1 MEEIGIINQKAMWN
15 AHVLRKRTASSDVSK
30 LGQSIFDATVD
41 LNPHQ
46 LDAALFAFRSPL
58 SRGAI
63 LADEVGLGKTIE
75 AALIISQLWAE
86 HKRRILV
93 VAPTIL
99 RKQWATELNE
109 KFFLPAKV
117 LDTKDFNASIK
128 KGDDPL
134 SGGQVLICSYHF
146 AASRKELFAS
156 VPWNLVVID
165 EAHRL
170 RNVWKPSNRI
180 ANALHDSLSKKP
192 IVLLTATPLQNTLL
206 ELYGLVSF
214 IDEHL
219 FGGLDT
225 FRARYMRGPLEDRQ
239 FADLQS
245 RLQPICQRTLRRQVQ
260 EYVRFTNRIPITQ
273 DFTPS
278 SDEQRLYDDVSDYL
292 QRPNLHALPARQRA
306 LMTLILRKLLASSTF
321 AISATLKTLANRL
334 ESNSREL
341 LESLGEEYDALE
353 EVAEEWGSEGV
364 PDERSST
371 ISPAEIAAEIEELRR
386 FGTLAESITVN
397 SKGQA
402 LLTALEHGFRKLAE
416 LGAQQKAVIFTE
428 SRRTQEYLVDLL
440 SQNGFV
446 GRVLTVNGTNTDDR
460 AGTIYKEWL
469 ARHRGDARVTGNKAV
484 DLRAAL
490 VEHFRDH
497 ADILIATEAAS
508 EGVNLQFCSLV
519 VNFDLPWNPQ
529 RIEQRIGRCH
539 RYGQQHDVVVVNFL
553 NRSNE
558 ADRRVFELLAEKFQL
573 FNGVFG
579 SSDEI
584 LGALESGVDFERRIA
599 EIYQSCRKRE
609 EIDKAFDELRLE
621 LDTDIQTR
629 MSDTRAKLLENFDE
643 VVHQKLKLNLD
654 ESERQLDRLE
664 RALWS
669 VTKWGLAEQADFD
682 DATYEF
688 QLHSPPSELPETQT
702 GRYRY
707 VRQALQDQGALPYR
721 LGHPLAQAL
730 IEDALGSTC
739 PTSNLRFC
747 YSSLG
752 KKIGLLDGLVGKF
765 GWAHIEKLTV
775 DSFETEDHLLCSILL
790 DEGEDVLSEAGD
802 ALFQTTVQ
810 DLGPVDVDEST
821 LLRLKQRAD
830 YLAELAITTNQER
843 NNRYFAE
850 ELDKL
855 DRWADDLKHGL
866 EVELKELDQQIK
878 LAAKE
883 SKLAPT
889 LDAKLEIVKRQKEL
903 EQTRNRKRRELFDA
917 QDQIDAEKGQVI
929 EQVEARL
936 RQNTVRETLMIF
948 KFEVE

>member
-1 MEEIGIINQKAMWN
+1 MKEGAPVIQKAVWD
-15 AHVLRKRTASSDVSK
+15 AHVLTRRVASDDLSK

-99 RKQWATELNE
+99 RKQWASELSE

-117 LDTKDFNASIK
+117 LDTKDFNLSMRR
-128 KGDDPL
+128 GEDPL
-134 SGGQVLICSYHF
+134 AGGQVLICSYHF
-146 AASRKELFAS
+146 AAARKELFAA

-170 RNVWKPSNRI
+170 RNVWKPSNKI
-180 ANALHDSLSKKP
+180 ANALHDSLSSKP
-192 IVLLTATPLQNTLL
+192 LVLLTATPLQNTLL
-206 ELYGLVSF
+206 ELFGLVSF

-219 FGGLDT
+219 FGSIEA
-225 FRARYMRGPLEDRQ
+225 FRARYMRGPMEDRQ
-239 FADLQS
+239 LTDLQH
-245 RLQPICQRTLRRQVQ
+245 RLRPICQRTLRRQVQ

-273 DFTPS
+273 DFTPTEA
-278 SDEQRLYDDVSDYL
+278 EQRLYDEVSAYL
-292 QRPNLHALPARQRA
+292 QRPSLNALPSRQRA
-306 LMTLILRKLLASSTF
+306 LMTLILRKLLASSSF
-321 AISATLKTLANRL
+321 AISKTLKTLADRL
-334 ESNSREL
+334 ESNNREVL
-341 LESLGEEYDALE
+341 DSLAEEYDALDE
-353 EVAEEWGSEGV
+353 TSEEWNGEQVPSAPSEAV
-364 PDERSST
+364 NSQ
-371 ISPAEIAAEIEELRR
+371 EIAAEIEELRR
-386 FGTLAESITVN
+386 YGSLADSILIN
-397 SKGQA
+397 AKGQA
-402 LLTALEHGFRKLAE
+402 LLTALDQGFRKLAE
-416 LGAQQKAVIFTE
+416 LGAQSKAVIFTE
-428 SRRTQEYLVDLL
+428 SRRTQEYLVELL
-440 SQNGFV
+440 SQNGFA
-446 GRVLTVNGTNTDDR
+446 GRVLTINGTNTDDR

-469 ARHRGDARVTGNKAV
+469 ERHRSEVVVTGNKAV

-553 NRSNE
+553 NRTNE

-573 FNGVFG
+573 FDGVFG

-599 EIYQSCRKRE
+599 DIYQSCRTRE
-609 EIDKAFDELRLE
+609 EIDAAFDDLRAE
-621 LDTDIQTR
+621 LDADIQTR

-669 VTKWGLAEQADFD
+669 VTKWGLADRATFD
-682 DATYEF
+682 DANYEF
-688 QLHSPPSELPETQT
+688 HLQSPPPQLAEVEA

-707 VRQALQDQGALPYR
+707 VRQAVHDHGALPYR
-721 LGHPLAQAL
+721 LGHPLAQAIL
-730 IEDALGSTC
+730 EQALTATRPPSR
-739 PTSNLRFC
+739 LRFH
-747 YSSLG
+747 YSTLG
-752 KKIGLLDGLVGKF
+752 RKIGILDPLVGKS
-765 GWAHIEKLTV
+765 GWARVDKLSIE
-775 DSFETEDHLLCSILL
+775 SFETEDHLLCSVIL
-790 DEGEDVLSEAGD
+790 DNGEEVMTEVGD
-802 ALFQTTVQ
+802 ALFQTEAT
-810 DLGPVDVDEST
+810 DLGTAEPDAAITQALSE
-821 LLRLKQRAD
+821 RAEF
-830 YLAELAITTNQER
+830 LAEQALSKNQER

-917 QDQIDAEKGQVI
+917 QDQIDSEKGQVI

-936 RQNTVRETLMIF
+936 RQSTERKVLMTF
-948 KFEVE
+948 YFEVV